1 MVTWGPG
8 SARGLFGRRLFE
20 FKKGPNFASAFGAA
34 VAAHTSLVFIQT
46 WFLEVHREQRR
57 NNIEV
62 KTPCNSEELS
72 MSHLLINYIQLNR
85 TNEQKTEDSRL
96 NKKHKMAKSYEKI
109 KFQIE
114 TLEKIESCW
123 GVL

>member
-1 MVTWGPG
+1 MADFKTERPETQLKIHEIETPLKPG

-85 TNEQKTEDSRL
+85 TNEQKTEDSSL
-96 NKKHKMAKSYEKI
+96 NKKHKMAKK
-109 KFQIE
+109 
-114 TLEKIESCW
+114 L
-123 GVL
+123 